1 MAKLNILKFG
11 DPTLR
16 KVSRPVTEITPRVIT
31 LLDDMIETM
40 RAANGCG
47 LAAPQVGIL
56 RRIAVIEVEEGKVYE
71 LINPKIIAYA
81 GEQREGEGCL
91 SNPGK
96 YGTVTRPAKVTATA
110 MDENGEVKVYEAEGL
125 FARAICHELDH
136 LDGVVF
142 TDKVTGDVI
151 SENN

>member
-1 MAKLNILKFG
+1 MAIRNIVKFG
-11 DPTLR
+11 DDTLR
-16 KVSRPVTEITPRVIT
+16 KTCKPVDAITKRTKI
-31 LLDDMIETM
+31 LIEDMLDTM
-40 RAANGCG
+40 YNADGVG
-47 LAAPQVGIL
+47 LAAPQVGVL
-56 RRIAVIEVEEGKVYE
+56 RRICVIDVGNGPVVM
-71 LINPKIIAYA
+71 INPVITSTE
-81 GEQREGEGCL
+81 GEQTGTEGCL

>member
-1 MAKLNILKFG
+1 MAIRNIVKFG
-11 DPTLR
+11 DDTLR
-16 KVSRPVTEITPRVIT
+16 KTCKPVDAITKRTKI
-31 LLDDMIETM
+31 LIEDMLDTM
-40 RAANGCG
+40 YNADGVG
-47 LAAPQVGIL
+47 LAAPQVGVL
-56 RRIAVIEVEEGKVYE
+56 RRVCVIDVGNGPVVM
-71 LINPKIIAYA
+71 INPVITSTE
-81 GEQREGEGCL
+81 GEQTGTEGCL

>member
-1 MAKLNILKFG
+1 MY
-11 DPTLR
+11 
-16 KVSRPVTEITPRVIT
+16 
-31 LLDDMIETM
+31 
-40 RAANGCG
+40 AADGVG
-47 LAAPQVGIL
+47 LAAPQVGVL
-56 RRIAVIEVEEGKVYE
+56 RRICVIDVGEGPIVM
-71 LINPKIIAYA
+71 INPVITSVE
-81 GEQREGEGCL
+81 GEQTGTEGCL

-142 TDKVTGDVI
+142 TDKVTGDVL

>member
-1 MAKLNILKFG
+1 MAIRNIVKFG
-11 DPTLR
+11 DDTLR
-16 KVSRPVTEITPRVIT
+16 KTCKPVDAITKRTKI
-31 LLDDMIETM
+31 LIEDMLDTM
-40 RAANGCG
+40 YNADGVG
-47 LAAPQVGIL
+47 LAAPQVGVL
-56 RRIAVIEVEEGKVYE
+56 RRICVIDVGNGPVVM
-71 LINPKIIAYA
+71 INPVITATD
-81 GEQREGEGCL
+81 GEQTGTEGCL

-151 SENN
+151 SENNY

>member
-1 MAKLNILKFG
+1 MAIRNIVTEG
-11 DPTLR
+11 DSVLR
-16 KVSRPVTEITPRVIT
+16 KTCRSVLNFDERLAQ
-31 LLDDMIETM
+31 LLDDMKETM
-40 RAANGCG
+40 YKAEGVG

-56 RRIAVIEVEEGKVYE
+56 RRICVIDVGNGPVVM
-71 LINPKIIAYA
+71 INPVITATD
-81 GEQREGEGCL
+81 GEQTGTEGCL

>member
-1 MAKLNILKFG
+1 MIN
-11 DPTLR
+11 P
-16 KVSRPVTEITPRVIT
+16 VIT
-31 LLDDMIETM
+31 SVD
-40 RAANGCG
+40 
-47 LAAPQVGIL
+47 
-56 RRIAVIEVEEGKVYE
+56 
-71 LINPKIIAYA
+71 
-81 GEQREGEGCL
+81 GEQTGTEGCL

-125 FARAICHELDH
+125 FARAICHELDY

-142 TDKVTGDVI
+142 TDKVTGDVV

>member
-1 MAKLNILKFG
+1 MAIRNIVKFG
-11 DPTLR
+11 DDTLR
-16 KVSRPVTEITPRVIT
+16 KTCKPVDAITKRTKI
-31 LLDDMIETM
+31 LIEDMLDTM
-40 RAANGCG
+40 YKADGVG
-47 LAAPQVGIL
+47 LAAPQVGVL
-56 RRIAVIEVEEGKVYE
+56 RRIVVIDVGNGPVVM
-71 LINPKIIAYA
+71 INPVITSTQ
-81 GEQREGEGCL
+81 GEQTGTEGCL